1 MKKILVTGANG
12 FVGKHLS
19 KELKDNNYYVI
30 GIGGNIGLSNKPENI
45 DEYIVVDLSNEDEVG
60 KIDFSS
66 LDGII
71 HLAGLAAV
79 GPSFENP
86 MQYIDVNI
94 GIEVNLFE
102 ACKSQKSKPKF
113 IVISSGTI
121 YSPNNEMPL
130 NEESSVL
137 PNSPYAVSK
146 LGQEDMA
153 KYYESIGF
161 EVVTARPFNHIGP
174 GQGLGFI
181 VPDLTKQIVDFK
193 NGESEEVMVGN
204 LDSERDYTDV
214 RDIARAYR
222 LLLEDGKSGETY
234 NICTGSPTS
243 GKTILEALIKI
254 ANVDPKITLD
264 KSRLRPSDNPVIFG
278 DYKKLNNDTGWRPE
292 ISLDTTLKDVI
303 FEKS

>member
-12 FVGKHLS
+12 FVGQHLA

-45 DEYIVVDLSNEDEVG
+45 DEYIVVDLSNKDEVG

-102 ACKSQKSKPKF
+102 ACRSQNSKPKF
-113 IVISSGTI
+113 IIISSGTI
-121 YSPNNEMPL
+121 YSPDNEMPL
-130 NEESSVL
+130 NEKSSVL

-181 VPDLTKQIVDFK
+181 VPDLTKQIIDYK

-222 LLLEDGKSGETY
+222 LLLEDGKSGEIY

-243 GKTILEALIKI
+243 GKTILDVLIKI

-292 ISLDTTLKDVI
+292 ISIDATLKDVI

>member
-12 FVGKHLS
+12 FVGQHLA
-19 KELKDNNYYVI
+19 KELKDNNYYVM
-30 GIGGNIGLSNKPENI
+30 GIGGNIGLNNKPENI
-45 DEYIVVDLSNEDEVG
+45 DEYIVVDLSNKDEVG

-66 LDGII
+66 LDGIV

-102 ACKSQKSKPKF
+102 ACKSQNSKPKF
-113 IVISSGTI
+113 IIISSGTI
-121 YSPNNEMPL
+121 YSPDNEMPL
-130 NEESSVL
+130 NEKSSVL

-153 KYYESIGF
+153 KYYESVGF

-222 LLLEDGKSGETY
+222 LLLEDGKSGEIY
-234 NICTGSPTS
+234 NICTGSPNS

-278 DYKKLNNDTGWRPE
+278 DYKKLYNDTGWRPE
-292 ISLDTTLKDVI
+292 ISLDTTLRDVI